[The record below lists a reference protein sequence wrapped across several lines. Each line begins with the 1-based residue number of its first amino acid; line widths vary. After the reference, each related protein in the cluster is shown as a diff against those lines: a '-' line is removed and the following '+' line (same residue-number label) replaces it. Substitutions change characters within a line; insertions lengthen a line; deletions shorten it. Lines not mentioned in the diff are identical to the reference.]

1 MTAPHHSP
9 PGVYATFELN
19 DYAETLEWILRKPHL
34 VPPALLPGLEQW
46 RADVM
51 AVQESRQKEPTCAS

>member
-19 DYAETLEWILRKPHL
+19 DYAETLEWILRNLTLSRQPCC
-34 VPPALLPGLEQW
+34 PALSNG
-46 RADVM
+46 A
-51 AVQESRQKEPTCAS
+51 PT